1 MSAKRSA
8 LKPLSQSNNKR
19 RRPPQRRRRPVRSIA
34 DESSS
39 DDSSD
44 DDILWTTNLS
54 KPKPSGEK
62 NRSRIEMAT
71 TSSPK
76 SSTRTSA
83 RTPSRVSYSPNVGFP
98 RNDTGN
104 RTQSTQKKESPNE
117 ALHDNNNNSSD
128 EVDEQ
133 QSVASDDTEALMKR
147 IMVNKVTNTTSTP
160 TLRGP
165 GEDTA
170 LGNSIPSDSINDSH
184 SPLETDH
191 NVRHPTS
198 EWTATASNVEHTAKE
213 EQPQHHVSK
222 DDNDDGND
230 DKSNTTAEPE
240 HDNDQSS
247 VDTAVLMGRLL
258 DSQGGPT
265 KSTATLEQD
274 SVSQKQ
280 ARLSAIPE
288 AHRQPEVEPFVPHA
302 PPTQPPLLDT
312 TNPPLVDD
320 DYVLPEMSD
329 DSSISSS
336 SSSDE
341 SENDQSVEKTIVQ
354 TTPRHVNDL
363 TVNKSDPRN
372 APIPSSSRQNRPNLY
387 TASQPQYPSNT
398 GHSTLT
404 TERTIPP
411 ANTMA
416 QGSGSA
422 KNQLGNE
429 IRDTPQGVKKAVPKR
444 PTVYNP
450 YQKNHS
456 STSPALHNPYLTNH
470 SSTSPTVHNPY
481 LKNHSSTSPTVHN
494 PYLKNHSS
502 TSPAVQ
508 APAIPKKSTP
518 CAAVDAKV
526 SDEATVMEPAAEP
539 CPSWLDD
546 DQLAE
551 AAFLGTDTPSEH
563 KRLPQEGANRTVR
576 QGLRSPAPTFQ
587 VGRIRRS
594 LEQHRAQVFGQ
605 NDDIE
610 EVLEDDMEAEAFGFS
625 AETAIEVDDPPEI
638 QQPMIASYDHSS
650 TSRTRLVHDGD
661 AENRHSWPPT
671 NSIQNNRPRL
681 PIPEE
686 WSTSN
691 KRRKIRDPKATNIA
705 LASSAVGWSTTAS
718 PTPPVPQPPP
728 FIHGSTGPNN
738 HSEYQQITLT
748 TNSLST
754 QRNDLRGGSGVGA
767 GQYQIVNS
775 YNDEEEDVWNAPPA
789 RSSSRGRGKR
799 GRGGGRSQRSG
810 RGRGRGGRGRGRGGR
825 GRGGRGGRNSS
836 FRGRG
841 GNAWSDYGQT
851 SPWTSRSTTDN
862 SMIGHVGGAEI
873 SF

>member
-1 MSAKRSA
+1 MSAKRST

-19 RRPPQRRRRPVRSIA
+19 RRPQQRRLR
-34 DESSS
+34 S

-44 DDILWTTNLS
+44 DDILWKTNLS
-54 KPKPSGEK
+54 KPKPSGEQNK
-62 NRSRIEMAT
+62 SRMEMAT
-71 TSSPK
+71 TGSPN

-83 RTPSRVSYSPNVGFP
+83 RSPSRVSYSPNIELP
-98 RNDTGN
+98 RNDEGN
-104 RTQSTQKKESPNE
+104 RTHSTQKKESPTDT
-117 ALHDNNNNSSD
+117 LHDNNSSSD

-160 TLRGP
+160 TLRRP
-165 GEDTA
+165 GEDTV
-170 LGNSIPSDSINDSH
+170 LGSNSIPSDSINDSQ
-184 SPLETDH
+184 SPFETDH
-191 NVRHPTS
+191 TVRHPTS
-198 EWTATASNVEHTAKE
+198 ELTATASNVEHLAKE
-213 EQPQHHVSK
+213 EQPRHHVSK
-222 DDNDDGND
+222 DDNDDDGND

-258 DSQGGPT
+258 NSHGGPT
-265 KSTATLEQD
+265 KSAATLEQD
-274 SVSQKQ
+274 SVAQTQ

-288 AHRQPEVEPFVPHA
+288 ARRQPEVEPFVPHGQ
-302 PPTQPPLLDT
+302 PTQPPLLDT

-336 SSSDE
+336 SSDE
-341 SENDQSVEKTIVQ
+341 SENDQPVEKTIVQ
-354 TTPRHVNDL
+354 TTSRQVNDL
-363 TVNKSDPRN
+363 TANKSEARK
-372 APIPSSSRQNRPNLY
+372 APIPSSSRQNRANPY

-398 GHSTLT
+398 GHSTL
-404 TERTIPP
+404 ERTIPP
-411 ANTMA
+411 ANAMA

-422 KNQLGNE
+422 NNDLGNE
-429 IRDTPQGVKKAVPKR
+429 IRDTPQGAKRAVR
-444 PTVYNP
+444 TR
-450 YQKNHS
+450 
-456 STSPALHNPYLTNH
+456 
-470 SSTSPTVHNPY
+470 
-481 LKNHSSTSPTVHN
+481 PTVHN

-502 TSPAVQ
+502 TSPAVHNPYLKHHSNTSPAVHNPYLKNHSSTSPALQ
-508 APAIPKKSTP
+508 THAIPKKSTP

-526 SDEATVMEPAAEP
+526 RDEATVMDPATEP

-551 AAFLGTDTPSEH
+551 VAFLGTDTPSEP
-563 KRLPQEGANRTVR
+563 KSQPQEGATRTVR

-625 AETAIEVDDPPEI
+625 AETAIEVDDPSEI
-638 QQPMIASYDHSS
+638 QQPMIASHDRSS
-650 TSRTRLVHDGD
+650 SRRPVHDGN

-718 PTPPVPQPPP
+718 PTPPVPQPPLS
-728 FIHGSTGPNN
+728 IHGSTGPSNQ
-738 HSEYQQITLT
+738 SEYQQITLT

-825 GRGGRGGRNSS
+825 GPGGRTGGRNSS

-841 GNAWSDYGQT
+841 SGNAWSDYGQT